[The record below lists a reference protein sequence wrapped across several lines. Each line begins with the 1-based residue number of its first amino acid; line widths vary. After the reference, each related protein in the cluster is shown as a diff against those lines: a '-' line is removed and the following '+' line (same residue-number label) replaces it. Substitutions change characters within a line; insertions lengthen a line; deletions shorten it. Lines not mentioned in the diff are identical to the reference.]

1 MMVSPCLTSL
11 SPRLP
16 SHFFVLV
23 FPPPHHHIY
32 IPTVMSF
39 NSSNASILPSSNSS
53 SSLAAAGCFSYR
65 STFFIFTA
73 FAVTN
78 ILLLLPLCI
87 SVFYLGLQ
95 RWQKQRSASTTAG
108 ASHSDVLT
116 YHMAAM
122 EMIGVFGCTFYCCGA
137 YFKVPLLITVGLCL
151 VSVSSNGQIFFH
163 ILTCV
168 ERHLAVVHPITY
180 MNLRNRG
187 GVRIRNITIGC
198 VWLLFLGSFGLTNV
212 AGSTTMIPAFFLS
225 VMSTLVISY
234 CSLSVLHALIRPGPG
249 DGGKDKEKVDQTKM
263 RAFHTIMAIMGALLL
278 RTGGHLLVLTVHT
291 SSAIQEDVRCGV
303 LVSGVWF
310 CLPTSL
316 VLPLLFLQ
324 RAGKLLRCR
333 NNPESDQGSE

>member
-1 MMVSPCLTSL
+1 
-11 SPRLP
+11 
-16 SHFFVLV
+16 
-23 FPPPHHHIY
+23 
-32 IPTVMSF
+32 
-39 NSSNASILPSSNSS
+39 
-53 SSLAAAGCFSYR
+53 
-65 STFFIFTA
+65 
-73 FAVTN
+73 
-78 ILLLLPLCI
+78 
-87 SVFYLGLQ
+87 
-95 RWQKQRSASTTAG
+95 
-108 ASHSDVLT
+108 
-116 YHMAAM
+116 
-122 EMIGVFGCTFYCCGA
+122 
-137 YFKVPLLITVGLCL
+137 
-151 VSVSSNGQIFFH
+151 
-163 ILTCV
+163 
-168 ERHLAVVHPITY
+168 
-180 MNLRNRG
+180 
-187 GVRIRNITIGC
+187 
-198 VWLLFLGSFGLTNV
+198 
-212 AGSTTMIPAFFLS
+212 MIPAFFLS